1 MVSIRLFF
9 FFCRFESVHS
19 LARAVALSHGEGKRG
34 EKKRSAAD
42 RSRFFAEV
50 CVLLATATA
59 AR

>member
-1 MVSIRLFF
+1 MVSIRLF

-34 EKKRSAAD
+34 GKKRSAAD

-50 CVLLATATA
+50 CVLLATSTA